1 MTISYSSLDVVC
13 IQFSNIHIFLLC
25 RLCYGFILYQLQC
38 YAFFL
43 TSDILLFQLFRLPW
57 RSYESGKFL
66 LPSVATCLMEGK
78 YYCSFSKFVTS
89 VSWMGGLKLIQF
101 LHLLCRCTYHFG
113 KNCPA
118 MKIGE
123 LMSWL
128 WKTPGRD
135 KWVAID
141 CLNC

>member
-1 MTISYSSLDVVC
+1 M
-13 IQFSNIHIFLLC
+13 
-25 RLCYGFILYQLQC
+25 
-38 YAFFL
+38 
-43 TSDILLFQLFRLPW
+43 SDILFFQLFRLPW

-78 YYCSFSKFVTS
+78 YYCLFSKLGTS
-89 VSWMGGLKLIQF
+89 VSCMGGLRLILF
-101 LHLLCRCTYHFG
+101 LHLLCRTYHFG

-135 KWVAID
+135 KWVVI
-141 CLNC
+141 